1 MAMRIGTKIGLIAV
15 GSVVLAGLAVA
26 VIPQPIGAVVA
37 GTIGVCAGLWIRSYF
52 DNLKGY

>member
-1 MAMRIGTKIGLIAV
+1 MRIGTKIGLIAV